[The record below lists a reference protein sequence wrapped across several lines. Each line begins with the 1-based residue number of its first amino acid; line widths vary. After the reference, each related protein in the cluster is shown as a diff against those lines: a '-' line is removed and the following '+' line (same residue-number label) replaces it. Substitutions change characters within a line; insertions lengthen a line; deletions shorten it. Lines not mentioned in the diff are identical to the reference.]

1 MIIHPMSTASR
12 VALVGVCG
20 GVAAYQAV
28 EVVSRLRQSGWQVHV
43 ALTEAAARFV
53 TPLTFGAV
61 SGQRVLDRMFV
72 DPQAAAG
79 DDLFPHL
86 YPATRADLFLL
97 LPATADMLARI
108 AHGLGSDVVSTSALS
123 LPAACR
129 RVFCPAMNV
138 DMWNQPVVQDNVH
151 TLEQRGWE
159 RIGPARGALA
169 CGVEGEGRMSEP
181 ADILAALNTPPPA
194 RPDLRG
200 RRVLVIS
207 GPTREHLDP
216 VRFIGNPSSGRMGQ
230 ALAEEALAAGATVDF
245 VTGPV
250 PAAHLPRGVT
260 PIPVTSAEELLQAA
274 RARYA
279 AADLVIYAAA
289 VADYRPLARSAEK
302 LPKTGG
308 RLTLELEATPDVAAT
323 LNAGKRPGQVAIGFA
338 LQTGDGEPAARA
350 KLAAKGLDGI
360 VLNGLDALGGP
371 RGTYTWIAR
380 DGATTADAWGELDKR
395 ACARKILA
403 EAARRLPVA

>member
-1 MIIHPMSTASR
+1 
-12 VALVGVCG
+12 
-20 GVAAYQAV
+20 
-28 EVVSRLRQSGWQVHV
+28 
-43 ALTEAAARFV
+43 
-53 TPLTFGAV
+53 
-61 SGQRVLDRMFV
+61 
-72 DPQAAAG
+72 
-79 DDLFPHL
+79 
-86 YPATRADLFLL
+86 
-97 LPATADMLARI
+97 
-108 AHGLGSDVVSTSALS
+108 
-123 LPAACR
+123 
-129 RVFCPAMNV
+129 
-138 DMWNQPVVQDNVH
+138 
-151 TLEQRGWE
+151 
-159 RIGPARGALA
+159 
-169 CGVEGEGRMSEP
+169 MSEP
-181 ADILAALNTPPPA
+181 ADILAALNTPPLA

-260 PIPVTSAEELLQAA
+260 PIPVTSAEELLRVA
-274 RARYA
+274 RTRYA

-289 VADYRPLARSAEK
+289 VADYRPITRSAEK

-350 KLAAKGLDGI
+350 KLAAKSLDGI

-380 DGATTADAWGELDKR
+380 DGATAADAWGELDKR

-403 EAARRLPVA
+403 EAARRLPAS